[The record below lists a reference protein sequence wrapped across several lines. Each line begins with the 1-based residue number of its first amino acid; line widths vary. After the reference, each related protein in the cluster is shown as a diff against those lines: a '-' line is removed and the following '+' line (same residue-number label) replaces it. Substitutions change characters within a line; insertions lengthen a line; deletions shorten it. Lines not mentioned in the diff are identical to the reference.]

1 MTDQYEIMPPSEEAP
16 TATLSPMWL
25 RSLFYIHIASLALS
39 LVTVV
44 WLNNPVTP
52 WINHALSAGIVLC
65 LLKLA
70 PASSRYRTAAI
81 LTAAV
86 LGCTLLSKLALGTLM
101 NLAASVLAII
111 AAYQE
116 LHAHGEAVEEKDP
129 KLSRKWC
136 ALFLWQLLIGILAG
150 FASTAATVILV
161 LADMDEAQI
170 TQLIV
175 TAIGLV
181 SLIPSILY
189 LVYLRRTI
197 RLFEA

>member
-1 MTDQYEIMPPSEEAP
+1 MDM
-16 TATLSPMWL
+16 
-25 RSLFYIHIASLALS
+25 
-39 LVTVV
+39 V
-44 WLNNPVTP
+44 
-52 WINHALSAGIVLC
+52 
-65 LLKLA
+65 
-70 PASSRYRTAAI
+70 RYR
-81 LTAAV
+81 LH
-86 LGCTLLSKLALGTLM
+86 GRWKNFLM
-101 NLAASVLAII
+101 CMDMGLPAASVLAII

>member
-25 RSLFYIHIASLALS
+25 RSLFYIHIASHALS

>member
-1 MTDQYEIMPPSEEAP
+1 
-16 TATLSPMWL
+16 MWL
-25 RSLFYIHIASLALS
+25 RSLFYIHIASHALS

>member
-16 TATLSPMWL
+16 TATLSPMWI